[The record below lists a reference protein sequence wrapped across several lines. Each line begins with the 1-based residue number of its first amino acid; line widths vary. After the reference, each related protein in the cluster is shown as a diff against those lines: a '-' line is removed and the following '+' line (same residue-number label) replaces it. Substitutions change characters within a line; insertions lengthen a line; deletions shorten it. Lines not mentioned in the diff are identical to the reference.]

1 MHEPELNAEVD
12 KTIPDTADRSH
23 QQLLIYD
30 SPGLREKE
38 IAAEVKYSLTSA
50 WIVVNSVVSSQM
62 FELIWF

>member
-23 QQLLIYD
+23 QQLLIYE

-38 IAAEVKYSLTSA
+38 IAAEVKYSLTST
-50 WIVVNSVVSSQM
+50 WIMVNSVMSS
-62 FELIWF
+62 